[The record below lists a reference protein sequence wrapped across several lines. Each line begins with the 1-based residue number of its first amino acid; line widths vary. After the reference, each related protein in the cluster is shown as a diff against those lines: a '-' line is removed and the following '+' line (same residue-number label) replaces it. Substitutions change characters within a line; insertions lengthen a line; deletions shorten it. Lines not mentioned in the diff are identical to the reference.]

1 MFPCPFILPAAF
13 LLDILAGEPPNRF
26 HPVCLIGRCARHME
40 TLARQRWGGTFHA
53 GMAAALATC
62 IAAWFGCAAL
72 FLPFSLLPYPWAPWI
87 PSVLVIYICM
97 APRSLAEHARKV
109 ENALRSGNAGEARH
123 SVSMIVGRD
132 TERMDGHGIARA
144 AIESVAENLTDGV
157 FSTLFW
163 ASAGCLAGGSFG
175 AASAALA
182 HRVFNI
188 LDAMWGKK
196 NDRYR
201 HFGTFAARTDERA
214 QLHPRTPYF
223 TMYFLFRP
231 DGERN
236 LRPEGAHHGMG
247 LPECPRQ
254 PQFRMER
261 SGLRWSAGPPSGG
274 SGLLQG
280 NSCKLSLD
288 RNRANQSL
296 RQRPGPGHSA
306 HVDDCRHGYAGV
318 HSPSSLHPPPLTIMN
333 KLHIPPL
340 DEQAAKAALEHQKI
354 LAKPPLAL
362 GKLEPVA
369 IRIAA
374 MTGNP
379 APRLKD
385 KAIVL
390 FAADHHIADHGLSL
404 TSTDV
409 TYIQT
414 RNFLQGGGT
423 INAFTRNAGARLS
436 VVDVGV
442 NYDFGDLPGLV
453 KRKVMHGA
461 NDFSKGPA
469 MTREQALECLQV
481 GIDMAREEKNKGL
494 DIVAAG
500 EMGIGNTTPS
510 SAIVAVLTGTPVETV
525 TGRGSGVRG
534 EVIRKKIKLIE
545 QGITLNKPDPSDA
558 IDVLAKVGG
567 PEIGAM
573 AGLMLGAASLRVPIV
588 IDGFIAGAAAA
599 IAQGIRPEAAQY
611 FIGSHNS
618 AEPGHKLIM
627 DHISVT
633 MYMDLGLCLGE
644 GTGAALFFP
653 LLDAAMRVLSEMKTL
668 PELDI
673 TVPC

>member
-1 MFPCPFILPAAF
+1 
-13 LLDILAGEPPNRF
+13 
-26 HPVCLIGRCARHME
+26 
-40 TLARQRWGGTFHA
+40 
-53 GMAAALATC
+53 
-62 IAAWFGCAAL
+62 
-72 FLPFSLLPYPWAPWI
+72 
-87 PSVLVIYICM
+87 
-97 APRSLAEHARKV
+97 
-109 ENALRSGNAGEARH
+109 
-123 SVSMIVGRD
+123 
-132 TERMDGHGIARA
+132 
-144 AIESVAENLTDGV
+144 
-157 FSTLFW
+157 
-163 ASAGCLAGGSFG
+163 
-175 AASAALA
+175 
-182 HRVFNI
+182 
-188 LDAMWGKK
+188 
-196 NDRYR
+196 
-201 HFGTFAARTDERA
+201 
-214 QLHPRTPYF
+214 
-223 TMYFLFRP
+223 
-231 DGERN
+231 
-236 LRPEGAHHGMG
+236 
-247 LPECPRQ
+247 
-254 PQFRMER
+254 
-261 SGLRWSAGPPSGG
+261 
-274 SGLLQG
+274 
-280 NSCKLSLD
+280 
-288 RNRANQSL
+288 
-296 RQRPGPGHSA
+296 
-306 HVDDCRHGYAGV
+306 
-318 HSPSSLHPPPLTIMN
+318 MN

-369 IRIAA
+369 IQIAA

-385 KAIVL
+385 KTVVL
-390 FAADHHIADHGLSL
+390 FASDHHIADHGLSL

-423 INAFTRNAGARLS
+423 INAFTRNAGARLT

-481 GIDMAREEKNKGL
+481 GIDIAREEKARGL

-500 EMGIGNTTPS
+500 EMGIGNTTTS

-525 TGRGSGVRG
+525 TGRGSGVKG
-534 EVIRKKIKLIE
+534 EVIRKKIELIE
-545 QGITLNKPDPSDA
+545 RGIALNKPDPADA

-599 IAQGIRPEAAQY
+599 IAQGIRPEAARY
-611 FIGSHNS
+611 FLGSHNS

-627 DHISVT
+627 DHIGVT

-653 LLDAAMRVLSEMKTL
+653 VLDAATRVLSEMKTL

-673 TVPC
+673 TVPR

>member
-1 MFPCPFILPAAF
+1 
-13 LLDILAGEPPNRF
+13 
-26 HPVCLIGRCARHME
+26 
-40 TLARQRWGGTFHA
+40 
-53 GMAAALATC
+53 
-62 IAAWFGCAAL
+62 
-72 FLPFSLLPYPWAPWI
+72 
-87 PSVLVIYICM
+87 
-97 APRSLAEHARKV
+97 
-109 ENALRSGNAGEARH
+109 
-123 SVSMIVGRD
+123 
-132 TERMDGHGIARA
+132 
-144 AIESVAENLTDGV
+144 
-157 FSTLFW
+157 
-163 ASAGCLAGGSFG
+163 
-175 AASAALA
+175 
-182 HRVFNI
+182 
-188 LDAMWGKK
+188 
-196 NDRYR
+196 
-201 HFGTFAARTDERA
+201 
-214 QLHPRTPYF
+214 
-223 TMYFLFRP
+223 
-231 DGERN
+231 
-236 LRPEGAHHGMG
+236 
-247 LPECPRQ
+247 
-254 PQFRMER
+254 
-261 SGLRWSAGPPSGG
+261 
-274 SGLLQG
+274 
-280 NSCKLSLD
+280 
-288 RNRANQSL
+288 
-296 RQRPGPGHSA
+296 
-306 HVDDCRHGYAGV
+306 
-318 HSPSSLHPPPLTIMN
+318 MN

-385 KAIVL
+385 KAVVL
-390 FAADHHIADHGLSL
+390 FASDHHIADHGLSL

-409 TYIQT
+409 TYI
-414 RNFLQGGGT
+414 
-423 INAFTRNAGARLS
+423 
-436 VVDVGV
+436 
-442 NYDFGDLPGLV
+442 
-453 KRKVMHGA
+453 
-461 NDFSKGPA
+461 
-469 MTREQALECLQV
+469 QALECLQV

-627 DHISVT
+627 DHIGVT

-653 LLDAAMRVLSEMKTL
+653 LLDAATRVLSEMKTL

-673 TVPC
+673 TVPR

>member
-1 MFPCPFILPAAF
+1 
-13 LLDILAGEPPNRF
+13 
-26 HPVCLIGRCARHME
+26 
-40 TLARQRWGGTFHA
+40 
-53 GMAAALATC
+53 
-62 IAAWFGCAAL
+62 
-72 FLPFSLLPYPWAPWI
+72 
-87 PSVLVIYICM
+87 
-97 APRSLAEHARKV
+97 
-109 ENALRSGNAGEARH
+109 
-123 SVSMIVGRD
+123 
-132 TERMDGHGIARA
+132 
-144 AIESVAENLTDGV
+144 
-157 FSTLFW
+157 
-163 ASAGCLAGGSFG
+163 
-175 AASAALA
+175 
-182 HRVFNI
+182 
-188 LDAMWGKK
+188 
-196 NDRYR
+196 
-201 HFGTFAARTDERA
+201 
-214 QLHPRTPYF
+214 
-223 TMYFLFRP
+223 
-231 DGERN
+231 
-236 LRPEGAHHGMG
+236 
-247 LPECPRQ
+247 
-254 PQFRMER
+254 
-261 SGLRWSAGPPSGG
+261 
-274 SGLLQG
+274 
-280 NSCKLSLD
+280 
-288 RNRANQSL
+288 
-296 RQRPGPGHSA
+296 
-306 HVDDCRHGYAGV
+306 
-318 HSPSSLHPPPLTIMN
+318 MN

-369 IRIAA
+369 IQIAA

-379 APRLKD
+379 APRLKN
-385 KAIVL
+385 KAVVL
-390 FAADHHIADHGLSL
+390 FASDHHIADHGLSL

-423 INAFTRNAGARLS
+423 INAFTRNAGARLT

-481 GIDMAREEKNKGL
+481 GIDIARE
-494 DIVAAG
+494 
-500 EMGIGNTTPS
+500 S

-525 TGRGSGVRG
+525 TGRGSGVKG
-534 EVIRKKIKLIE
+534 EVIRKKIELIE
-545 QGITLNKPDPSDA
+545 RGIALNKPDPADA

-599 IAQGIRPEAAQY
+599 IAQGIRPEAARY
-611 FIGSHNS
+611 FLGSHNS

-627 DHISVT
+627 DHIGVT

-653 LLDAAMRVLSEMKTL
+653 VLDAATRVLSEMKTL

-673 TVPC
+673 TVPR